1 MAIKGLSLQHGK
13 DEMTYENSAKYLRL
27 MAWARKRYTKG
38 NRLVTYIGG
47 EPSVYNRIERAA
59 WARYA

>member
-1 MAIKGLSLQHGK
+1 
-13 DEMTYENSAKYLRL
+13 MTYENSTKYLRL
-27 MAWARKRYTKG
+27 MAWARKRYTKN